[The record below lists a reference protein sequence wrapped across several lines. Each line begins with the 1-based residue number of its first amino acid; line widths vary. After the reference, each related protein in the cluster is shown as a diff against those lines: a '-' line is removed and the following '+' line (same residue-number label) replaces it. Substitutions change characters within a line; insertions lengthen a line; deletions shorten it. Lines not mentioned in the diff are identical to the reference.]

1 LFTGGNAP
9 EIKVVITSQLRIAS
23 LLDLVCDRTIHEDSV
38 PKVTHRFL
46 CRLDDK
52 ALPDSVDPV

>member
-1 LFTGGNAP
+1 M
-9 EIKVVITSQLRIAS
+9 EIKAVITSQLRIAS
-23 LLDLVCDRTIHEDSV
+23 LLDLVCDRTGNEDSV

-52 ALPDSVDPV
+52 ALPDSVGPV